1 MRLMNAP
8 AQVMRV
14 WRERGLRGVAGGVYR
29 MVRRTLSRSTSAA
42 SVVMPIPV
50 VSRNLNGIDVVGFF
64 TAEHGVGE
72 AARVLVSTL
81 KSADV
86 AVSTINYTDTQSR
99 MGHTYATDD
108 VSRHKAVLVSMNA
121 EQLTHSPHRL
131 GAHFYNDRYVIG
143 QWFWELE
150 QAPQWY
156 APAWPIVNEMWA
168 PTRFIEQMLRNSA
181 PKIVTI
187 SYVPLPVTRPAIDA
201 TLTREFF
208 GLDDRFTFL
217 FAFDFMSVMKRKNP
231 LGLID
236 AFTQAFAPGTGP
248 RLIIKAI
255 NGDKRP
261 VERDALLAKASQHPD
276 ITVIDTYFTRIE
288 TSSLMNL
295 VDCYVSLHR
304 SEGLGLTLSEAMSHG
319 KPVIATGYS
328 GNLDFMDETN
338 SYLVPW
344 TRVPVGDNA
353 EGYSPD
359 ATWAEPKLDEAAK
372 FMRYVFENQA
382 EAVELGQKAQSDILN
397 RFSEA
402 ASGAIMKN
410 RLSEIWNQLMTS
422 SASHS
427 TDHGAK

>member
-1 MRLMNAP
+1 MRVMNTP

-14 WRERGLRGVAGGVYR
+14 WRERGLRGVAGGVMR
-29 MVRRTLSRSTSAA
+29 LTRRVLRGSSSPKAVR
-42 SVVMPIPV
+42 PIPV
-50 VSRNLNGIDVVGFF
+50 LSQNLNGIDVVGFF

-81 KSADV
+81 QSVDV
-86 AVSTINYTDTQSR
+86 TVGTINYTDTQSR
-99 MGHTYATDD
+99 MGHSYSTDD
-108 VSRHKAVLVSMNA
+108 VLRHKAVLVSMNA

-131 GAHFYNDRYVIG
+131 GADFYNNRYVIG

-156 APAWPIVNEMWA
+156 APAWPKVNEMWA

-181 PKIVTI
+181 PSDVKI
-187 SYVPLPVTRPAIDA
+187 SYVPLPVVRPAIDVA
-201 TLTREFF
+201 LTRSHF
-208 GLDDRFTFL
+208 GLDNRFMFL

-231 LGLID
+231 LALID
-236 AFTQAFAPGTGP
+236 AFTRAFPAGSGAQ
-248 RLIIKAI
+248 LVIKAI

-261 VERDALLAKASQHPD
+261 VEREALMTAALQHSD
-276 ITVIDTYFTRIE
+276 ITVIDTYFTRVE

-295 VDCYVSLHR
+295 ADCYVSLHR

-319 KPVIATGYS
+319 KPVIATNYS
-328 GNLDFMDETN
+328 GNVDFMDNSN

-344 TRVPVGDNA
+344 TRVAVGQDA

-359 ATWAEPKLDEAAK
+359 ATWAEPDVVEAARL
-372 FMRYVFENQA
+372 MRHVYENQA
-382 EAVELGQKAQSDILN
+382 EAAQIGHKAQADILN

-402 ASGAIMKN
+402 ASGAIMKS
-410 RLSEIWNQLMTS
+410 RLSEIWNHLMTT
-422 SASHS
+422 SASPQS
-427 TDHGAK
+427 DHGVN

>member
-1 MRLMNAP
+1 MRLLNAP
-8 AQVMRV
+8 ALVVRV
-14 WRERGLRGVAGGVYR
+14 WRERGLRGVVGGVYR
-29 MVRRTLSRSTSAA
+29 RVRRVSGSPSLSPAMT
-42 SVVMPIPV
+42 PIPIA
-50 VSRNLNGIDVVGFF
+50 SNELNGVDVVGFF

-81 KSADV
+81 RSVDV
-86 AVSTINYTDTQSR
+86 AVGTINYTDTQSR
-99 MGHTYATDD
+99 QAHPYSTDD
-108 VSRHKAVLVSMNA
+108 VLRHKAVLVSMNA

-131 GAHFYNDRYVIG
+131 GADFYNNRYVIG

-156 APAWPIVNEMWA
+156 APAWPMVNEMWA

-181 PKIVTI
+181 PSDVKT
-187 SYVPLPVTRPAIDA
+187 SYVPLPVVRPAIDA
-201 TLTREFF
+201 SLTRSYF
-208 GLDDRFTFL
+208 GLDTRFMLL

-231 LGLID
+231 LALID
-236 AFTQAFAPGTGP
+236 AFTRAFPTGSGAQ
-248 RLIIKAI
+248 LVIKAI

-261 VERDALLAKASQHPD
+261 VEREALMTAASQHPD
-276 ITVIDTYFTRIE
+276 ITVIDTYFTRVE

-295 VDCYVSLHR
+295 ADGYVSLHR

-319 KPVIATGYS
+319 KPVIATNYS
-328 GNLDFMDETN
+328 GNVDFMDDSN

-344 TRVPVGDNA
+344 TRVSVGQGA

-359 ATWAEPKLDEAAK
+359 ATWAEPDVVEAARL
-372 FMRYVFENQA
+372 MRHVYENQA
-382 EAVELGQKAQSDILN
+382 EAEQIGLKAQADILN

-410 RLSEIWNQLMTS
+410 RLSEIWNHLMTT
-422 SASHS
+422 SASPQS
-427 TDHGAK
+427 DHGAS

>member
-1 MRLMNAP
+1 MRLLNAP
-8 AQVMRV
+8 ALVVRV

-29 MVRRTLSRSTSAA
+29 RVRRVSGNSSLPPVIT
-42 SVVMPIPV
+42 PIPIA
-50 VSRNLNGIDVVGFF
+50 SNELNGVDVVGFF

-81 KSADV
+81 KSMDV
-86 AVSTINYTDTQSR
+86 AVGTINYTDTQSR
-99 MGHTYATDD
+99 QAHPYSTDD
-108 VSRHKAVLVSMNA
+108 VLRHRAVLVSMNA

-131 GAHFYNDRYVIG
+131 GTDFYSNRYVIS

-156 APAWPIVNEMWA
+156 APAWPMVNEMWA

-181 PKIVTI
+181 PSDVKI
-187 SYVPLPVTRPAIDA
+187 SYVPLPVVRPAFDA
-201 TLTREFF
+201 ALTRSHFD
-208 GLDDRFTFL
+208 LDNRFMFL

-236 AFTQAFAPGTGP
+236 AFTRAFPAGSGAQ
-248 RLIIKAI
+248 LVIKAI

-261 VERDALLAKASQHPD
+261 VEREVLMTAASQHPD
-276 ITVIDTYFTRIE
+276 VTVIDTYFTRAE

-295 VDCYVSLHR
+295 ADCYVSLHR
-304 SEGLGLTLSEAMSHG
+304 SEGLGLTMSEAMSHG
-319 KPVIATGYS
+319 KPVIATNYS
-328 GNLDFMDETN
+328 GNVDFMDDSN

-344 TRVPVGDNA
+344 DRVAVGQGA

-359 ATWAEPKLDEAAK
+359 ATWAEPDVVEAARL
-372 FMRYVFENQA
+372 MRHVYENQA
-382 EAVELGQKAQSDILN
+382 EAVLVGQKAQDDILKN
-397 RFSEA
+397 FSEA

-410 RLSEIWNQLMTS
+410 RLSEIWNHLMTT
-422 SASHS
+422 SASPQS
-427 TDHGAK
+427 DHGAN

>member
-1 MRLMNAP
+1 MRLLNAP
-8 AQVMRV
+8 TLVVRV

-29 MVRRTLSRSTSAA
+29 RVRRVSGNFSSPPAMT
-42 SVVMPIPV
+42 PIPIA
-50 VSRNLNGIDVVGFF
+50 SNELNGVDVVGFF

-81 KSADV
+81 KSMDV
-86 AVSTINYTDTQSR
+86 AVGTINYTDTQSR
-99 MGHTYATDD
+99 QAHPYSTDD
-108 VSRHKAVLVSMNA
+108 VLRHRAVLVSMNA

-131 GAHFYNDRYVIG
+131 GTDFYSNRYVIS

-156 APAWPIVNEMWA
+156 APAWPMVNEMWA

-181 PKIVTI
+181 PSDVKI
-187 SYVPLPVTRPAIDA
+187 SYVPLPVVRPAFDA
-201 TLTREFF
+201 ALTRSHFD
-208 GLDDRFTFL
+208 LDNRFMFL

-236 AFTQAFAPGTGP
+236 AFTRAFPAGSGAQ
-248 RLIIKAI
+248 LVIKAI

-261 VERDALLAKASQHPD
+261 VEREVLMTAASQHPD
-276 ITVIDTYFTRIE
+276 VTVIDTYFTRAE

-295 VDCYVSLHR
+295 ADCYVSVHR

-319 KPVIATGYS
+319 KPVIATNYS
-328 GNLDFMDETN
+328 GNVDFMDDSN

-344 TRVPVGDNA
+344 TRVAVGEGA

-359 ATWAEPKLDEAAK
+359 ATWAEPDVVEAARL
-372 FMRYVFENQA
+372 MRHVYENQA
-382 EAVELGQKAQSDILN
+382 DAAKVGQKAQDGILKN
-397 RFSEA
+397 FSEA

-410 RLSEIWNQLMTS
+410 RLSEIWNHLMTT
-422 SASHS
+422 SASPQS
-427 TDHGAK
+427 DHGAN